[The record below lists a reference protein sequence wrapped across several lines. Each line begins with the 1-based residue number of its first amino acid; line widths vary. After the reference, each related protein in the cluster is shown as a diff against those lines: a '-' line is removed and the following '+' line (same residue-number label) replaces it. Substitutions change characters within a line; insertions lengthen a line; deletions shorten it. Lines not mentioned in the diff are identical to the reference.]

1 MVTCRKI
8 RNIGAMKGKRVHK
21 IVSSEGLALH
31 GGELEM
37 DCTRGEGRLC
47 NPPCWKPGLGES

>member
-1 MVTCRKI
+1 MISGSCYRASLVTCRKI

-31 GGELEM
+31 GGELEK
-37 DCTRGEGRLC
+37 D
-47 NPPCWKPGLGES
+47 GLYKG

>member
-31 GGELEM
+31 GGELEK
-37 DCTRGEGRLC
+37 D
-47 NPPCWKPGLGES
+47 GLYKG